1 MKTANLLFVFTALIT
16 TFVSCKKEGCM
27 DPLATNYNAD
37 AKKDDGTCVYPEPDA
52 RDPYLGN
59 YWVTDSL
66 FLFGDFSEQQIYT
79 LSVTTGGTASDTIYL
94 NNLWNDGAN
103 YFAIMTGANFSIPSQ
118 VVSGPY
124 SASGNG
130 NFTSDVIT
138 YQTSGDAYVNE
149 GSGAKE

>member
-1 MKTANLLFVFTALIT
+1 MKMTRSFLVFSFLIVT
-16 TFVSCKKEGCM
+16 IVSCKKEGCI
-27 DPLATNYNAD
+27 DPLATNFNAE
-37 AKKDDGTCVYPEPDA
+37 AKKDDGTCIYPEPDA

-66 FLFGDFSEQQIYT
+66 FLFGDFNSIETYT
-79 LSVTTGGTASDTIYL
+79 LSVTTGGTISDTIYL

-103 YFAIMTGANFSIPSQ
+103 YFAVMAGANFSIPSQ

-130 NFTSDVIT
+130 NFAGNVIT
-138 YQTSGDAYVNE
+138 YQTSGDVYINKGR
-149 GSGAKE
+149 GSK

>member
-1 MKTANLLFVFTALIT
+1 MKTKFPFILIALTLIVFIG
-16 TFVSCKKEGCM
+16 CKKEGCI
-27 DPLATNYNAD
+27 DPLASNYNSE
-37 AKKDDGTCVYPEPDA
+37 AKKDDGTCTYPEPDA

-79 LSVTTGGTASDTIYL
+79 LTISTGGTSADTIYL

-103 YFAIMTGANFSIPSQ
+103 YYAIMAGSNFSIPSQ

-130 NFTSDVIT
+130 NFASDVIT
-138 YQTSGDAYVNE
+138 YQTSGDAYVNR
-149 GSGAKE
+149 GSGAK